1 MTDLILAR
9 TLHVFGV
16 IIWIGGVSMV
26 TTVVLPAIRRGELG
40 ADRLRAFQAVEHR
53 FVWQARAAVL
63 LVGASGLFM
72 TAKLNLWGRFRA
84 PAYWWMHAM
93 VLVWLIFFL
102 VLFVGEPLI
111 LRRIIPRWAAE
122 DPQRAF
128 AWLHRAHVVLLT
140 LSLITALGAMAG
152 AHGGLFF

>member
-1 MTDLILAR
+1 MTDLVLAR
-9 TLHVFGV
+9 ALHVLGV

-26 TTVVLPAIRRGELG
+26 TTVVFPAIRRGDLG
-40 ADRLRAFQAVEHR
+40 TDRLRAFQAVEHR

-63 LVGASGLFM
+63 LVGASGLYL
-72 TAKLNLWGRFRA
+72 TAKLDLWARFRE
-84 PAYWWMHAM
+84 PIHWWMHAM
-93 VLVWLIFFL
+93 VLVWMIFFL

-111 LRRIIPRWAAE
+111 LRRIIPRWSAE

-128 AWLHRAHVVLLT
+128 AWLHWAHIVLLT